1 MKALTVREM
10 RSLEE
15 EALAGPWTESILMQA
30 AGGRLGDSISR
41 ISSKPGTIVAYL
53 GKGHN
58 AGDAFVALRTL
69 SMFHGWRIMM
79 RCAHPR
85 DQWAPLMA
93 ENHVLLETDR
103 VIEEPGPLREI
114 LELIQRDRPLVLLDA
129 LVGIGAKGALRE
141 PLLSLA
147 REMEEMRNLYGAKV
161 ISLDIP
167 SGVDPDTGEIHPGA
181 VTADATYM
189 IGAPKRGLLFE
200 HAADATGALHLV
212 PVDVLT
218 PAGGDGHQLTGP
230 HSIRSLHEPRPF
242 NFHKGKAGRVGILA
256 GSREY
261 SGAAVLA
268 SMGALAGGAGLVTL
282 HVPEDV
288 IPLVAG
294 RLPPEIILRAC
305 ADPREILAHRYDAL
319 VIGCGLHSADPGY
332 HSALRETI
340 LRSTLPTVLDAEALN
355 LLSPEDLSALGENH
369 LLTPHPGE
377 FKRLAPDLAEL
388 PREDAARAFADR
400 TASTLLLK
408 GCRTVVTRKGEPLWF
423 NPTGTPGMGTG
434 GQGDLLSGVLGAL
447 LAIGNPPLEAAAI
460 GAWICGR
467 AAERALLN
475 PEISVQSLLP
485 TDVRAHI
492 GGAFRDWAE
501 RTR

>member
-1 MKALTVREM
+1 MKAVTVGEM
-10 RSLEE
+10 RSLEDA
-15 EALAGPWTESILMQA
+15 ALAGPWTECILMQA
-30 AGGRLGDSISR
+30 AGERLGHSISR
-41 ISSKPGTIVAYL
+41 IFPKPGTIIAYL

-58 AGDAFVALRTL
+58 AGDALVALRTL
-69 SMFHGWRIMM
+69 GMIHGWRIMI
-79 RCAHPR
+79 RHAHPR
-85 DQWAPLMA
+85 DQWAPLTQEKMI
-93 ENHVLLETDR
+93 LLETDG
-103 VIEEPGPLREI
+103 VVEESGPLPEI
-114 LELIQRDRPLVLLDA
+114 LEVIQADQPLVLLDA

-147 REMEEMRNLYGAKV
+147 REMEETRKLCGAKV
-161 ISLDIP
+161 IALDLP
-167 SGVDPDTGEIHPGA
+167 SGVDPDTGDVHPGA
-181 VTADATYM
+181 VAADATFM

-200 HAADATGALHLV
+200 HAADAAGALHLV

-218 PAGGDGHQLTGP
+218 PAGSDGYQLIGP
-230 HSIRSLHEPRPF
+230 HSLRSIHEPRPF

-282 HVPEDV
+282 HLPEEV

-294 RLPPEIILRAC
+294 RLPPEIILRGC
-305 ADPREILAHRYDAL
+305 ADPREIFAQRYDAL
-319 VIGCGLHSADPGY
+319 VIGCGLHSSDPEY
-332 HSALRETI
+332 HAALLEAL
-340 LRSTLPTVLDAEALN
+340 LRSTLPTVIDAEALN
-355 LLSPEDLSALGENH
+355 LLPPGDLSALRENH

-400 TASTLLLK
+400 TSSTLLLK

-423 NPTGTPGMGTG
+423 NPTGTPGMATG
-434 GQGDLLSGVLGAL
+434 GQGDMLSGVLGAL

-485 TDVRAHI
+485 THVHACI